1 MLDFKEL
8 VKFKFFYG
16 IDEKELEKM
25 FQKLKYEL
33 KEFKKNDIVFFR
45 DEKID
50 GLITV
55 IKGLL
60 SAEML
65 KDNGDVHKIENLSEG
80 DIIGSAFIFGENN
93 NLPVDL
99 IALEDGQF
107 LHIDKKNL
115 LYAFNSNEK
124 FLVNFLNEISDKT
137 QFLSNKVWKSFNNKT
152 IKEKVADYIFENTRD
167 DKVVFKHSIREL
179 AEIFGVSRPSLSRVI
194 GELVEN
200 KVLKRDGRNK
210 FVVNMNK
217 KIK

>member
-200 KVLKRDGRNK
+200 EVLKRDGKNK

>member
-137 QFLSNKVWKSFNNKT
+137 QFLSNKVWKNFNNKT

>member
-1 MLDFKEL
+1 MLNFKEL

>member
-80 DIIGSAFIFGENN
+80 DIIGSAFIFGESN

>member
-16 IDEKELEKM
+16 IDEKELEEM